1 MPTTIRLRV
10 RATPGSRSTA
20 LHRRADGTLA
30 ARITQPPT
38 DGRANRALIEL
49 LAKFLD
55 VRRGDISIERG
66 ERGRDKEIAVAAID
80 PSAVLAAVAR
90 LEAVT

>member
-1 MPTTIRLRV
+1 
-10 RATPGSRSTA
+10 
-20 LHRRADGTLA
+20 
-30 ARITQPPT
+30 
-38 DGRANRALIEL
+38 

-66 ERGRDKEIAVAAID
+66 ERGRDKEIAVATID